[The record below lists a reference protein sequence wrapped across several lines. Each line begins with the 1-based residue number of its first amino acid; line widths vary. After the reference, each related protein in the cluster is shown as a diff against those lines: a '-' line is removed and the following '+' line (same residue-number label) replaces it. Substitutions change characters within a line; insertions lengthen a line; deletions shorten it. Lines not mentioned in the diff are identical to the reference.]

1 MSQKHFG
8 EIAQIIRHTRK
19 ETLRTVE
26 VAILYT
32 YFNVGRTIKEEQKD
46 KHTLPGDLLYKLS
59 NELTKEHG
67 KSYSVENLKA
77 FKQFYLL
84 YSGRFFDSDL
94 QKISTA
100 WSESLAE
107 IPHYDSVI
115 TLFKKKFSLTWLH
128 DQFLIKIE
136 NDKVRNQLEKE
147 AVQNGWSIEKLKLK
161 FPE

>member
-26 VAILYT
+26 IAILYT

-46 KHTLPGDLLYKLS
+46 KPTLPGDLLHKLS
-59 NELTKEHG
+59 HELTKEHG

-84 YSGRFFDSDL
+84 YSGRFFDTDL

-107 IPHYDSVI
+107 IPQYI
-115 TLFKKKFSLTWLH
+115 RSLHHLKRS
-128 DQFLIKIE
+128 FL
-136 NDKVRNQLEKE
+136 
-147 AVQNGWSIEKLKLK
+147 
-161 FPE
+161 